1 MKKITYDPDADAA
14 YIHLRDSKIIDSE
27 TIGEG
32 VICDYDENEQ
42 IVGIEIL
49 SVKKRTPEE
58 IKTINIPLTT
68 EDKQQLKRLFNLF
81 SYVSS

>member
-14 YIHLRDSKIIDSE
+14 YILLRDSKIIDSE
-27 TIGEG
+27 TIEEG

-49 SVKKRTPEE
+49 SVTKRTPEE

-68 EDKQQLKRLFNLF
+68 KDKQQLKQLFNLF
-81 SYVSS
+81 NYVSS